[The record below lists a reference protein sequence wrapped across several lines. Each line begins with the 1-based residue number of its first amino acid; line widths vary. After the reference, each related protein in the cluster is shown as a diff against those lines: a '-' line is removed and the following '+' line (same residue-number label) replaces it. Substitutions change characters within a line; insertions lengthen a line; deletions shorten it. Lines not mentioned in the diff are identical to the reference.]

1 MTQTP
6 APYFELAAKVA
17 GLFARLNEVEA
28 VALGGSQTGG
38 SPDEGSDI
46 DLYVYTRGDIPLSVR
61 QAIVEQAGGASRAS
75 LGLTFWGPGD
85 EWFDAESGIE
95 VDVVYFDADW
105 MASQIQ
111 RVVELHQASLGY
123 STCFWH
129 TVRQSRGFH
138 DPNGWLLGIQEQCQQ
153 AYPEALR
160 QNIISLNYPVL
171 RTVIPSY
178 YNQIAKAVKRQDLIS
193 INHRLAALFASYF
206 DLLFA
211 YNRVLHPGEKRLVS
225 LALAGCQ
232 ELPEGMASDIEA
244 VLVASAVGDPTLLTH
259 LTSLLDRLD
268 ELSGRVDRGR

>member
-6 APYFELAAKVA
+6 APTFELAAKVA
-17 GLFARLNEVEA
+17 ALFARLNEVEA

-38 SPDEGSDI
+38 SPDAGSDI
-46 DLYVYTRGDIPLSVR
+46 DLYVYTRGDISLAVR
-61 QAIVEQAGGASRAS
+61 QAIVEQAGGASQAS
-75 LGLTFWGPGD
+75 LGLTYWGPGD
-85 EWFDAESGIE
+85 EWFDAKSGIE

-105 MASQIQ
+105 MAGQIR
-111 RVVELHQASLGY
+111 RVVKLHQASLGY

-129 TVRQSRGFH
+129 TVRQSKGFY
-138 DPNGWLLGIQEQCQQ
+138 DPNGWLLGLQKQCQQ

-160 QNIISLNYPVL
+160 QNIIALNYPVL

-211 YNRVLHPGEKRLVS
+211 YNRVLHPGEKRLAS
-225 LALAGCQ
+225 LAQAECH
-232 ELPEGMASDIEA
+232 ELPAEMAHDIEA
-244 VLVASAVGDPTLLTH
+244 VLAGSGVGDPILLTH
-259 LTSLLDRLD
+259 LTRLLDRLD
-268 ELSGRVDRGR
+268 SLLGRVD